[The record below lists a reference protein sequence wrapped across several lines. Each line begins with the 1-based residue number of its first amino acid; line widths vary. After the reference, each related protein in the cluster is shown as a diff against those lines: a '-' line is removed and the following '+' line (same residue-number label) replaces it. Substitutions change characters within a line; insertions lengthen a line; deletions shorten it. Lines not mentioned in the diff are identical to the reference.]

1 MATGLKLGLDR
12 LRARRQPLCSD
23 DGDPNTEFVSKLK
36 RDREEFKD
44 NHPLPPLPSGE
55 ADAASKRQN
64 VAPPASPGRPTTDTS
79 ARPPPYELVV
89 ESPDDMQSY
98 VVDPALPLRD
108 TLLYQ
113 ELSPGS
119 HLRLDGERLDAAK
132 SASELG
138 LAHGAVLQVCA
149 PQVGGGYDEDEA
161 FEAAF
166 EADMGVERE
175 MEAERQHAQ
184 PHGQSRRRSRVVAES
199 EDEAGV
205 TDEGRPRQRR
215 RQRVAAESEDDEPIV
230 GREAEGRE
238 DVGRDAE
245 GREDVGREAEGR
257 EEQEGAAAGEAMGD
271 ARPDRREEGE
281 ALVARIM
288 SLGREVKSLEAAAA
302 VLSVGS
308 GSTPISERLNRAEMV
323 RAQKAYKWAAARV
336 HPDKLPECRDA
347 TAAFQVLKQAWSLW
361 QERFESSGNA
371 GDEMDCSDD
380 EGGADE
386 DGAPQAAPDNEQQAQ
401 QERQTK
407 AQEASERAAKF
418 QEQQRDRVRAPAI
431 ADSGMQSWD
440 GVVVVVAQLDESK
453 VRDAH
458 HSPRAPHHRHRHPRC
473 RCPTLARGS
482 RSRRCVPCTQGRPS
496 CCSPRRPTRC

>member
-1 MATGLKLGLDR
+1 MATGLELGLER

-55 ADAASKRQN
+55 ADAASKRQH

-79 ARPPPYELVV
+79 PRPPPHELVV
-89 ESPDDMQSY
+89 ESPDGDVQSY

-108 TLLYQ
+108 TLLYD

-119 HLRLDGERLDAAK
+119 HLRLDGDRLDAAK

-149 PQVGGGYDEDEA
+149 PQVGGGYEDD
-161 FEAAF
+161 FEATL
-166 EADMGVERE
+166 EVEHE
-175 MEAERQHAQ
+175 MEVERQHC
-184 PHGQSRRRSRVVAES
+184 PRRGRAAVDS
-199 EDEAGV
+199 EDDDGP
-205 TDEGRPRQRR
+205 TDEGSGGAARPRRR
-215 RQRVAAESEDDEPIV
+215 RRVAVESEDDEPI
-230 GREAEGRE
+230 
-238 DVGRDAE
+238 
-245 GREDVGREAEGR
+245 VGREAEGR

-458 HSPRAPHHRHRHPRC
+458 HSPRAPHHRHRHRHPRC

-482 RSRRCVPCTQGRPS
+482 RPRSRRCVPCTQGRPS
-496 CCSPRRPTRC
+496 CSPRRPTRC